1 MDDKEQEL
9 LIPRTPE
16 AEAEHQ
22 KLLKRCQDSLF
33 LMGAIKCL
41 VDAWLVSGGDDTEKL
56 SLGIA
61 NVVEPIIRAKLKAM
75 GWTPPCNGTGEKKLD
90 SPREKIESLTELICS
105 ATHAWLIRNI
115 SYEEFDL
122 YDDYVT
128 DQIIALLPYIDTRI
142 AEMVSPDEAREAI
155 KDAREL
161 ERNRIFPKDFYPTH
175 LRSWA
180 NQLEREYDYPN
191 ANIVI
196 FLRKLADNWQ
206 ALKEE

>member
-1 MDDKEQEL
+1 MADKEQKL

-90 SPREKIESLTELICS
+90 SPDKGTVRLELARILLDFERDDS
-105 ATHAWLIRNI
+105 AFSGTITI
-115 SYEEFDL
+115 DK
-122 YDDYVT
+122 
-128 DQIIALLPYIDTRI
+128 IIALLPDIDTRI

-155 KDAREL
+155 KEAREQERKDIGEQLL
-161 ERNRIFPKDFYPTH
+161 EMYDLTSREQRIG
-175 LRSWA
+175 L
-180 NQLEREYDYPN
+180 LETVITKLVDG
-191 ANIVI
+191 IV
-196 FLRKLADNWQ
+196 
-206 ALKEE
+206 LKGE